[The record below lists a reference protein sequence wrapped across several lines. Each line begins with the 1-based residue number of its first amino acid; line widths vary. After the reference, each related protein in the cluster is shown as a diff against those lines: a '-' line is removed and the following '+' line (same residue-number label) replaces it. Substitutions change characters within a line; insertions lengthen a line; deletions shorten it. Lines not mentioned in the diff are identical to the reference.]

1 MIKVNNLT
9 KIINGQVILRDISME
24 LKCGK
29 IYGFVG
35 RNGSG
40 KTMLMRHLIGFTYA
54 TEGEVIV
61 KDEVLGAG
69 RDVPEN
75 VGAII
80 ETPGFIPEFSGY
92 KNLKIL
98 ASIRGKITNDAIKDA
113 MILVGLNPDEKKAV
127 RKYSLGMK
135 QRLGLAQALMEKPD
149 ILILDE
155 PMNGLDNSG
164 VNDMRDLLLKRR
176 SEDNLI
182 VIASHNSEDIRILC
196 DELFY
201 FDEGKI
207 VKHEVLSE

>member
-155 PMNGLDNSG
+155 PMNGLDNNG

-201 FDEGKI
+201 FDEGMI